1 MKWNKYTIETTTAAE
16 DYMSAMLADLGIEG
30 VEIEDN
36 IPLSK
41 EDQADMFIDFLPELP
56 PDDGVS
62 HVSFYLEDN
71 GEDYTELLKQVKIA
85 LEDLR
90 KIVDVGSGVITSDQ
104 TEDLD
109 WINNWKKF
117 FSSFYI
123 EDILIKPTWEELKE
137 EDKDKFLIEIDPGV
151 SFGTGKHETTQL
163 CIRQLLKYIRGNA
176 EYTPENKTPKVLD
189 VGCGSGILS
198 IVALKLGASEVVGTD
213 LDPDCMTST
222 HENFEVNHLDSRF
235 GTFYVGN
242 LIDDVEL
249 QEKVGTE
256 EYDIVVA
263 NILADVIIPMAP
275 VIPARLKKGGYFITS
290 GIIDFKE
297 DQVKEAIEKQV
308 LPWLRSIIRVSGSI
322 SPHRRDKQRNQQQRT
337 ERH

>member
-1 MKWNKYTIETTTAAE
+1 M
-16 DYMSAMLADLGIEG
+16 
-30 VEIEDN
+30 
-36 IPLSK
+36 
-41 EDQADMFIDFLPELP
+41 
-56 PDDGVS
+56 
-62 HVSFYLEDN
+62 
-71 GEDYTELLKQVKIA
+71 
-85 LEDLR
+85 EDLR
-90 KIVDVGSGVITSDQ
+90 KVVDVGSGVITSDQ

-123 EDILIKPTWEELKE
+123 DDILIKPTWEELKP
-137 EDKDKFLIEIDPGV
+137 EDADKFLIEIDPGV

-163 CIRQLLKYIRGNA
+163 CIRQLLKYIRGNDA
-176 EYTPENKTPKVLD
+176 YTPENRTPKVLD

-198 IVALKLGASEVVGTD
+198 IVALKLGASAVVGTD

-222 HENFEVNHLDSRF
+222 HENMAVNHLDAAL

-242 LIDDVEL
+242 LIDDAAL

-275 VIPARLKKGGYFITS
+275 VIPARLKRGGYFITS

-297 DQVKEAIEKQV
+297 NAVKEAIEAAGLTVVEINHQGEWVNITARK
-308 LPWLRSIIRVSGSI
+308 P
-322 SPHRRDKQRNQQQRT
+322 
-337 ERH
+337 E

>member
-16 DYMSAMLADLGIEG
+16 DFLSSMLMELGIEG
-30 VEIEDN
+30 VEIEDK

-41 EDQADMFIDFLPELP
+41 QDQADMFIDFLPELP

-62 HVSFYLEDN
+62 YVSFYLEDN
-71 GEDYTELLKQVKIA
+71 GEDYTELLKQVKTE
-85 LEDLR
+85 LEELR
-90 KIVDVGSGVITSDQ
+90 KIVDVGTGVITSDQ
-104 TEDLD
+104 TEDMD

-123 EDILIKPTWEELKE
+123 DDILIKPTWEELKE

-163 CIRQLLKYIRGNA
+163 CIRQLLKYIPG
-176 EYTPENKTPKVLD
+176 TTPKVLD

-198 IVALKLGASEVVGTD
+198 IVALKLGASEVIGTD
-213 LDPDCMTST
+213 LDADCMTST
-222 HENFEVNHLDSRF
+222 RDNMQVNHLDLSK

-242 LIDDVEL
+242 LIDDTEL

-256 EYDIVVA
+256 CYDIVVA

-297 DQVKEAIEKQV
+297 DAVKEAIEKAGLTVVEINHQGEWV
-308 LPWLRSIIRVSGSI
+308 NITARK
-322 SPHRRDKQRNQQQRT
+322 DK
-337 ERH
+337 

>member
-1 MKWNKYTIETTTAAE
+1 MKWKKFTLETTTDAV
-16 DYMSAMLADLGIEG
+16 DYLGSMFDDIGIEG
-30 VEIEDN
+30 MEIEDN
-36 IPLSK
+36 VPLTESETK
-41 EDQADMFIDFLPELP
+41 GMFIDILPELP
-56 PDDGVS
+56 PDDGTAR
-62 HVSFYLEDN
+62 VSFYLDED
-71 GEDYTELLKQVKIA
+71 EDTEEKLKAVREGLEEISQFVNIGTAKI
-85 LEDLR
+85 
-90 KIVDVGSGVITSDQ
+90 
-104 TEDLD
+104 TESETDDKD

-123 EDILIKPTWEELKE
+123 DDILIKPTWEELKP
-137 EDKDKFLIEIDPGV
+137 EDADKFLIEIDPGV

-163 CIRQLLKYIRGNA
+163 CIRQLLKYIRGNDA
-176 EYTPENKTPKVLD
+176 YTPENRTPKVLD

-198 IVALKLGASEVVGTD
+198 IVALKLGASAVVGTD

-222 HENFEVNHLDSRF
+222 HENMEVNHLDPSL

-242 LIDDVEL
+242 LIDDAAL

-275 VIPARLKKGGYFITS
+275 VIPARLKRGGYFITS

-297 DQVKEAIEKQV
+297 NAVKEAIEAAGLTVVEINHQGEWVNITARK
-308 LPWLRSIIRVSGSI
+308 P
-322 SPHRRDKQRNQQQRT
+322 
-337 ERH
+337 E